1 VSAIDRMNNLYVIS
15 LGASLAFWF
24 AYYVLEAPKADFPA
38 VVTGFVWVA
47 ALFSK
52 MWLEKKEKLKQNA

>member
-1 VSAIDRMNNLYVIS
+1 MSTVNRIDNLYVLA

-24 AYYVLEAPKADFPA
+24 SYYVLEAPKADIAA

-52 MWLEKKEKLKQNA
+52 MWLEKKEKMKKNG